1 MNTTCNRIHMFV
13 KLVVYIAL
21 LNAGLLPAAA
31 RQVGL
36 ATVDQLEQRFAQGDD
51 TTYIVNFWATW
62 CSPCVTELPHF
73 EKFGQDHRGE
83 PVKVL
88 LVSVDAR
95 SKLRTKVVPFVRKEQ
110 LHNEVLLLN
119 ETDQQEYIDR
129 ISPDWSGSLPATLFV
144 NTGKQLRRLQEQAF
158 TYDQLVTTYRSLK

>member
-1 MNTTCNRIHMFV
+1 MLL
-13 KLVVYIAL
+13 KLGLYTAL
-21 LNAGLLPAAA
+21 LNTLLLPVMAQ
-31 RQVGL
+31 QVAL
-36 ATVDQLEQRFAQGDD
+36 ATVDQLEHRFAEGRD

-62 CSPCVTELPHF
+62 CAPCVEELPYF
-73 EKFGQDHRGE
+73 EQFGRDYKNE
-83 PVKVL
+83 PVKIL

-95 SKLRTKVVPFVRKEQ
+95 SKLRTHVIPFMQKIL

-144 NTGKQLRRLQEQAF
+144 NKGKQLRRLQEKEF
-158 TYDQLVTTYRSLK
+158 SYDQLVAIYRSLK